1 MITDNDHQLISQYLD
16 GELNQAQMAQLEAR
30 FAVDSELSAH
40 LDQLRDIDQALRDSV
55 ATEGRVPEHIT
66 AMLSQPDDTVVPLR
80 PRQQQRWGLAVA
92 ASLLAGI
99 AVVNGPRWI
108 ADGTESLMVPDIAES
123 AAFAQILEQE
133 PSKAK
138 GWYTVQDTVQ
148 LRPVLSFASTGGTWC
163 REFLAAQGDEA
174 WRGVACRRDDNWNIE
189 LLVQTPGLAGESAG
203 YQTASAANADTVA
216 NFIDANST
224 DIPLGRTEEAELI
237 AKSWR

>member
-30 FAVDSELSAH
+30 FAVDSALSAH
-40 LDQLRDIDQALRDSV
+40 LDQLRDIDQVLRDSV

-108 ADGTESLMVPDIAES
+108 AGSPESLMVPDIAES

-138 GWYTVQDTVQ
+138 GWYTVQNTVQ
-148 LRPVLSFASTGGTWC
+148 LRPVLSFASSGGTWC
-163 REFLAAQGDEA
+163 REFLAAQSEEA
-174 WRGVACRRDDNWNIE
+174 WRGVACRRNGDWNIE
-189 LLVQTPGLAGESAG
+189 LLVQTPGLAGENAG
-203 YQTASAANADTVA
+203 YQTASAVNADTVA
-216 NFIDANST
+216 SFIDANST

-237 AKSWR
+237 ANSWR